1 LDVRLLGSG
10 GWMPTDARET
20 ACLYVRDGDRV
31 LLVDAGTGLRRIRT
45 DPELLEGVGRVDVVL
60 THFHLDHVVGLSYL
74 PGLEVRVDV
83 WAGGRVTAGE
93 PSLDLVHRLLDP
105 PFLLR
110 EARDVADLFGDVRE
124 LEPPGVEIGPFRV
137 DVRVQRK
144 HPSPTLA
151 LRVNGALAHC
161 TDTAYDEENVEFVRG
176 AGVLLHEAFH
186 AADTTDDEGHT
197 ASGEAG
203 RLAAAAG
210 VGRLVLIHPGPL
222 TTDEEALLS
231 FARRH
236 FPAAELGRDG
246 MRIEL
251 DL

>member
-1 LDVRLLGSG
+1 VDVRLLGSG

-20 ACLYVRDGDRV
+20 SCLYVRDGDRV

-45 DPELLEGVGRVDVVL
+45 DAELLEGVDRVDVVL

-74 PGLEVRVDV
+74 PGIEVPVHV
-83 WAGGRVTAGE
+83 WAGGQVSVGA
-93 PSLDLVHRLLDP
+93 PSLELVHRLLDP

-110 EARDVADLFGDVRE
+110 DADAVADLVQDVHE
-124 LEPPGVEIGPFRV
+124 LQPPGVEIGPFRV
-137 DVRVQRK
+137 DVRVQTK

-151 LRVNGALAHC
+151 LRVNGVLAHC
-161 TDTAYDEENVEFVRG
+161 TDTAYDEENVEFARE
-176 AGVLLHEAFH
+176 ARVLLHEAFH

-210 VGRLVLIHPGPL
+210 VGRLVLIHPGPV

-236 FPAAELGRDG
+236 FSATELGRDG
-246 MRIEL
+246 MRIQL

>member
-1 LDVRLLGSG
+1 
-10 GWMPTDARET
+10 MPTDARET
-20 ACLYVRDGDRV
+20 SCLYVREGDRV

-45 DPELLEGVGRVDVVL
+45 DRRLLDGVGRLDVVL

-74 PGLEVRVDV
+74 PGLAVPVHV
-83 WAGGRVTAGE
+83 WAGGRLIAGE
-93 PSLDLVHRLLDP
+93 SSLELVHRLLDP
-105 PFLLR
+105 PFLLSDPG
-110 EARDVADLFGDVRE
+110 DVAELVEVRE
-124 LEPPGVEIGPFRV
+124 LEPPGTEIGPFRI
-137 DVRVQRK
+137 DVRVQTK

-151 LRVNGALAHC
+151 LRVNAVLAHC
-161 TDTAYDEENVEFVRG
+161 TDTAYDEENVEFAHG
-176 AGVLLHEAFH
+176 ARVLLHEAFH
-186 AADTTDDEGHT
+186 AADTTDDDGHT

-203 RLAAAAG
+203 RLAAAAS
-210 VGRLVLIHPGPL
+210 VERLVLIHPGPM

-236 FPAAELGRDG
+236 FPATELGRDG